1 MVERASEHPARGR
14 APHVFALPV
23 PCRPPPWATFVLN
36 PRGRPTKSLSCG
48 AGSVLLKNGPRIREV
63 RNPCAQ
69 HHPACPNHA
78 RTACSCSH
86 ELRLT
91 CCLLGRHLDDTWS
104 SPPSPSRCRGH
115 RLRQASETKVEM
127 SRSAAR
133 YAQSWPR
140 PRRPSPWHAPCTRE
154 PLSGP
159 GMGRSSLALLTSHGT
174 RSLPCAPGAR
184 RPRSCPSTRGNPNVS
199 TTAGPPAS
207 STRVQEQEWRRSEL
221 LGSRTV
227 VNCDRDSPGESVWW
241 VHIGGGGR

>member
-1 MVERASEHPARGR
+1 MD
-14 APHVFALPV
+14 
-23 PCRPPPWATFVLN
+23 
-36 PRGRPTKSLSCG
+36 
-48 AGSVLLKNGPRIREV
+48 VLLTYSRRRCLVDHHRGQLWYIGHRVVRPSLRAVELVLCCSARTSRIRQV

-86 ELRLT
+86 ELRPT
-91 CCLLGRHLDDTWS
+91 CCSLCRHLDDTWS
-104 SPPSPSRCRGH
+104 SPPPASRCRGL
-115 RLRQASETKVEM
+115 RLRRASESKVEM

-133 YAQSWPR
+133 YAPSWPR

-159 GMGRSSLALLTSHGT
+159 GMGRSLLALLTSHGT
-174 RSLPCAPGAR
+174 RSLPMCPGTR
-184 RPRSCPSTRGNPNVS
+184 RPRSCPSTCVNPGVS
-199 TTAGPPAS
+199 TTAGLPAS

-227 VNCDRDSPGESVWW
+227 AHCDRDPYGESMWW
-241 VHIGGGGR
+241 VQLGGGGR